1 MKKLIIA
8 LLIFGLL
15 PVAALAQLPD
25 PTHEVASWWWD
36 ADLLKWVE
44 QSSPTNPNI
53 NALGRLYAQD
63 AEMGAC
69 NKDFKIDVKIT
80 AEVAQWIEWSISG
93 THWKWFVRKPG
104 NYGGDCITG
113 FIKSNQDVK
122 IDFEG
127 FEPLKYLESNPKP
140 SVVDTIPIWF
150 AAGDFVTPPLKGDP
164 AWTWCRDLNNED
176 PVIEDSEALHKGIQ
190 WKLWNYIHVVECNS
204 ACVYEDDALITLK
217 LMCQKP
223 WIDRETGVFIKSGG

>member
-1 MKKLIIA
+1 
-8 LLIFGLL
+8 
-15 PVAALAQLPD
+15 
-25 PTHEVASWWWD
+25 
-36 ADLLKWVE
+36 
-44 QSSPTNPNI
+44 
-53 NALGRLYAQD
+53 LYAQD
-63 AEMGAC
+63 AKQGAC

-113 FIKSNQDVK
+113 LIKSNQDVK

-127 FEPLKYLESNPKP
+127 FEPLKYIPVGDKP

-150 AAGDFVTPPLKGDP
+150 AAGDFVSPPVKTDP
-164 AWTWCRDLNNED
+164 AWTWCRDLNKLD
-176 PVIEDSEALHKGIQ
+176 PIIEDSEALHKGIQ

-204 ACVYEDDALITLK
+204 ACKYEDDATITLY
-217 LMCQKP
+217 LCCQKP
-223 WIDRETGVFIKSGG
+223 WIDRSTGYFVTGGG